1 MSLHFYTYNS
11 PFTSEFI
18 QAKGSMGSSREGI
31 LIEWKH
37 SMGSA
42 WGECAPLP
50 GFSSESLKE
59 CERMLVSHKKKLEEQ
74 LHLLQAHLPKEKS
87 NNRLFFDYTYAQHV
101 ADLLY
106 SCIPT
111 NFPSIQF
118 ALSMMLYDWGSQREN
133 LPLYSL
139 VRDHAYELA
148 LVYSATTQTSTQ
160 MVDSFSSQKNHDVQ
174 IPINAL
180 IPIASPEESLTLSQK
195 AWSEGIKTIKMK
207 VGPKHQ
213 ENLNR
218 LTVIQDNL
226 PGMKYR
232 LDPNGKWESESL
244 KLYQEDYRRFSIE
257 YIEQAVA
264 PNTFTNFCL
273 ELTSEAPAMAADES
287 SVDFSSFTSLLGHQ
301 HISYFVLKPTL
312 SGGIPEMIQRCVMAR
327 EKGQTCIFSSAF
339 DGIIARYTQATLA
352 WLSNQLTGHNLAHG
366 LDTGRWLIEDYR
378 SPERS
383 LVSEIQQ
390 GMYSLNATYFDDQPH
405 NTSPEYSNKVQHL
418 GLFIERNRLTPIIEQ
433 QG

>member
-50 GFSSESLKE
+50 GFSSESLKD

-339 DGIIARYTQATLA
+339 DGIIARYTLATLA

-418 GLFIERNRLTPIIEQ
+418 GHFIERNRLTPIIEQ

>member
-11 PFTSEFI
+11 PFMSEFI

-50 GFSSESLKE
+50 GFSSESLKD

-87 NNRLFFDYTYAQHV
+87 NSRLFFDYTYAQHV

-139 VRDHAYELA
+139 IHDHAYEVA

-160 MVDSFSSQKNHDVQ
+160 MVDSFSSQKNHEAQ

-273 ELTSEAPAMAADES
+273 ELTSEAPTMAADES

-339 DGIIARYTQATLA
+339 DGIIARYTLATLA
-352 WLSNQLTGHNLAHG
+352 WMSNQLTGHNLAHG

-383 LVSEIQQ
+383 LIPEIQE

-418 GLFIERNRLTPIIEQ
+418 GHFIERNRLTPIIEQ

>member
-50 GFSSESLKE
+50 GFSSESLKD

-87 NNRLFFDYTYAQHV
+87 NSRLFFDYTYAQHV

-139 VRDHAYELA
+139 VRDHAYEVA

-160 MVDSFSSQKNHDVQ
+160 MVDSFSSQKNHEAQ

-273 ELTSEAPAMAADES
+273 ELTSEAPTMAADES

-339 DGIIARYTQATLA
+339 DGIIARYTLATLA
-352 WLSNQLTGHNLAHG
+352 WMSNQLTGHNLAHG
-366 LDTGRWLIEDYR
+366 LDTGRWLIEDYL

-383 LVSEIQQ
+383 LIPEIQE

-405 NTSPEYSNKVQHL
+405 NTSPEFSKKVQHL

>member
-50 GFSSESLKE
+50 GFSSESLKD

-339 DGIIARYTQATLA
+339 DGIIARYTLATLA

-418 GLFIERNRLTPIIEQ
+418 GLFIERSRLTPIIEQ

>member
-50 GFSSESLKE
+50 GFSSESLKD

-74 LHLLQAHLPKEKS
+74 LYLLQAHLPKEKS
-87 NNRLFFDYTYAQHV
+87 NSRLFFDYTYAQHV

-139 VRDHAYELA
+139 VRDHAYEVA

-160 MVDSFSSQKNHDVQ
+160 MVDSFSSQKNHEAQ

-180 IPIASPEESLTLSQK
+180 IPIASPEESLTLAQK

-273 ELTSEAPAMAADES
+273 ELTSEAPTMAADES

-339 DGIIARYTQATLA
+339 DGIIARYTLATLA
-352 WLSNQLTGHNLAHG
+352 WMSNQLTGHNLAHG

-383 LVSEIQQ
+383 LIPEIQE

-405 NTSPEYSNKVQHL
+405 NTSPEFSKKVQHL

>member
-50 GFSSESLKE
+50 GFSSESLKD

-87 NNRLFFDYTYAQHV
+87 NSRLFFDYTYAQHV

-139 VRDHAYELA
+139 VRDHAYEVA

-160 MVDSFSSQKNHDVQ
+160 MVDSFSSQKNHEAQ

-273 ELTSEAPAMAADES
+273 ELTSEAPTMAADES

-339 DGIIARYTQATLA
+339 DGIIARYTLATLA
-352 WLSNQLTGHNLAHG
+352 WMSNQLTGHNLAHG

-418 GLFIERNRLTPIIEQ
+418 GHFIERNRLTPIIEQ

>member
-1 MSLHFYTYNS
+1 MSLHYYTYNS

-50 GFSSESLKE
+50 GFSSESLKD

-273 ELTSEAPAMAADES
+273 ELTSEAPTMAADES

-339 DGIIARYTQATLA
+339 DGIIARYTLATLA

>member
-50 GFSSESLKE
+50 GFSSESLKD

-87 NNRLFFDYTYAQHV
+87 NSRLFFDYTYAQHV

-139 VRDHAYELA
+139 VRDHAYEVA

-160 MVDSFSSQKNHDVQ
+160 MVDSFSSQKNHEAQ

-273 ELTSEAPAMAADES
+273 ELTSEAPTMAADES

-339 DGIIARYTQATLA
+339 DGIIARYTLATLA
-352 WLSNQLTGHNLAHG
+352 WMSNQLTGYNLAHG

-383 LVSEIQQ
+383 LIPEIQE

-405 NTSPEYSNKVQHL
+405 NTSPGFSKKVQHL

>member
-1 MSLHFYTYNS
+1 MSLHFYTYKS

-50 GFSSESLKE
+50 GFSSESLKD

-87 NNRLFFDYTYAQHV
+87 NSRLFFDYTYAQHV

-139 VRDHAYELA
+139 VRDHAYEVA

-160 MVDSFSSQKNHDVQ
+160 MVDSFSSQKNHEAQ

-273 ELTSEAPAMAADES
+273 ELTSEAPTMAADES

-339 DGIIARYTQATLA
+339 DGIIARYTLATLA
-352 WLSNQLTGHNLAHG
+352 WMSNQLTGHNLAHG
-366 LDTGRWLIEDYR
+366 LDTGRWLIEDYL

-383 LVSEIQQ
+383 LVPEIQQ

-405 NTSPEYSNKVQHL
+405 NTSPEFSKKVQHL

>member
-50 GFSSESLKE
+50 GFSSESLKD

-87 NNRLFFDYTYAQHV
+87 NSRLFFDYTYAQHV

-139 VRDHAYELA
+139 VRDHAYEVA

-160 MVDSFSSQKNHDVQ
+160 MVDSFSSQKNHEAQ

-180 IPIASPEESLTLSQK
+180 IPIASPEESLTLAQK

-339 DGIIARYTQATLA
+339 DGIIARYTLATLA
-352 WLSNQLTGHNLAHG
+352 WMSNQLTGHNLAHG

-383 LVSEIQQ
+383 LIPEIQE

-405 NTSPEYSNKVQHL
+405 NTSPEFSKKVQHL

>member
-11 PFTSEFI
+11 PFMSEFI

-50 GFSSESLKE
+50 GFSSESLKD

-87 NNRLFFDYTYAQHV
+87 NSRLFFDYTYAQHV

-139 VRDHAYELA
+139 VRDHAYEVA

-273 ELTSEAPAMAADES
+273 ELTSEAPTMAADES

-339 DGIIARYTQATLA
+339 DGIIARYTLATLA
-352 WLSNQLTGHNLAHG
+352 WMSNQLTGHNLAHG

-383 LVSEIQQ
+383 LIPEIQE

-405 NTSPEYSNKVQHL
+405 NTSPEFSKKVQHL

>member
-11 PFTSEFI
+11 PFMSEFI

-50 GFSSESLKE
+50 GFSSESLKD

-87 NNRLFFDYTYAQHV
+87 NSRLFFDYTYAQHV

-139 VRDHAYELA
+139 VRDHAYEVA

-160 MVDSFSSQKNHDVQ
+160 MVDSFSSQKNHEAQ

-273 ELTSEAPAMAADES
+273 ELTSEAPTMAADES

-339 DGIIARYTQATLA
+339 DGIIARYTLATLA
-352 WLSNQLTGHNLAHG
+352 WMSNQLTGHNLAHG

-383 LVSEIQQ
+383 LIPEIQE

-405 NTSPEYSNKVQHL
+405 NTSTEFSKKVQHL

>member
-50 GFSSESLKE
+50 GFSSESLKD

-87 NNRLFFDYTYAQHV
+87 NSRLFFDYTYAQHV

-139 VRDHAYELA
+139 VRDHAYEVA

-160 MVDSFSSQKNHDVQ
+160 MVDSFSSQKNHEAQ

-273 ELTSEAPAMAADES
+273 ELTSEAPTMAADES

-339 DGIIARYTQATLA
+339 DGIIARYTLATLA
-352 WLSNQLTGHNLAHG
+352 WMSNQLTGYNLAHG

-383 LVSEIQQ
+383 LIPEIQE

-418 GLFIERNRLTPIIEQ
+418 GHFIERNRLTPIIEQ

>member
-11 PFTSEFI
+11 PFMSEFI

-50 GFSSESLKE
+50 GFSSESLKD

-87 NNRLFFDYTYAQHV
+87 NSRLFFDYTYAQHV

-139 VRDHAYELA
+139 VRDHAYEVA

-160 MVDSFSSQKNHDVQ
+160 MVDSFSSQKNHEAQ

-273 ELTSEAPAMAADES
+273 ELTSEAPTMAADES

-339 DGIIARYTQATLA
+339 DGIIARYTLATLA
-352 WLSNQLTGHNLAHG
+352 WMSNQLTGHNLAHG

-383 LVSEIQQ
+383 LIPEIQE

-405 NTSPEYSNKVQHL
+405 NTSPEFSKKVQHL

>member
-1 MSLHFYTYNS
+1 MSLHFYTYKS

-50 GFSSESLKE
+50 GFSSESLKD
-59 CERMLVSHKKKLEEQ
+59 CERLLISHRKKLEVQ
-74 LHLLQAHLPKEKS
+74 LHLLQAHLPQEKKTS
-87 NNRLFFDYTYAQHV
+87 RLFFDYTYAQR
-101 ADLLY
+101 ATDLLY

-133 LPLYSL
+133 LPLYYL
-139 VRDHAYELA
+139 VRDHAYELDP
-148 LVYSATTQTSTQ
+148 VYSATTKTSTQ
-160 MVDSFSSQKNHDVQ
+160 MVDSFSSQKNHDPL

-180 IPIASPEESLTLSQK
+180 LPIASPEESLKLAQK
-195 AWSEGIKTIKMK
+195 AWSEGVKTIKMK

-218 LTVIQDNL
+218 MAIIQDNL
-226 PGMKYR
+226 PDMKYR

-244 KLYQEDYRRFSIE
+244 KPYQKDYNRYAIE

-264 PNTFTNFCL
+264 PNAFTNFCL
-273 ELTSEAPAMAADES
+273 ELTSEAPAMAVDES

-301 HISYFVLKPTL
+301 YISYFVLKPTL
-312 SGGIPEMIQRCVMAR
+312 SGGIPEMIQRCVLAR

-339 DGIIARYTQATLA
+339 DGIIARYTLATLA
-352 WLSNQLTGHNLAHG
+352 WMSNQLTGHNLAHG
-366 LDTGRWLIEDYR
+366 LDTGRWLIEDYL

-383 LVSEIQQ
+383 LVPEIQQ
-390 GMYSLNATYFDDQPH
+390 GIYSLHATYFDGQPH
-405 NTSPEYSNKVQHL
+405 NTSPEFSNKVQHL
-418 GLFIERNRLTPIIEQ
+418 SLFIVRNQLTPIIEQ

>member
-50 GFSSESLKE
+50 GFSSESLKD

-87 NNRLFFDYTYAQHV
+87 NSRLFFDYTYAQHV

-139 VRDHAYELA
+139 VRDHAYEVA
-148 LVYSATTQTSTQ
+148 LVYSATTETSTQ
-160 MVDSFSSQKNHDVQ
+160 MIDSFSSQKNHEAQ

-273 ELTSEAPAMAADES
+273 ELTSEAPTMAADES

-339 DGIIARYTQATLA
+339 DGIIARYTLATLA
-352 WLSNQLTGHNLAHG
+352 WMSNQLTGHNLAHG

-383 LVSEIQQ
+383 LIPEIQE

-405 NTSPEYSNKVQHL
+405 NTSPEFSKKVQHL

>member
-50 GFSSESLKE
+50 GFSSESLKD

-87 NNRLFFDYTYAQHV
+87 NSRLFFDYTYAQHV

-139 VRDHAYELA
+139 VRDHAYEVA

-160 MVDSFSSQKNHDVQ
+160 MVDSFSSQKNHEAQ

-339 DGIIARYTQATLA
+339 DGIIARYTLATLA
-352 WLSNQLTGHNLAHG
+352 WMSNQLTGHNLAHG

-383 LVSEIQQ
+383 LIPEIQE

-418 GLFIERNRLTPIIEQ
+418 GHFIERNRLTPIIEQ

>member
-11 PFTSEFI
+11 PFMSEFI

-50 GFSSESLKE
+50 GFSSESLKD

-87 NNRLFFDYTYAQHV
+87 NSRLFFDYTYAQHV

-139 VRDHAYELA
+139 IHDHAYEVA

-160 MVDSFSSQKNHDVQ
+160 MVDSFSSQKNHEAQ

-273 ELTSEAPAMAADES
+273 ELTSEAPTMAADES

-339 DGIIARYTQATLA
+339 DGIIARYTLATLA
-352 WLSNQLTGHNLAHG
+352 WMSNQLTGHNLAHG

-383 LVSEIQQ
+383 LIPEIQE

-405 NTSPEYSNKVQHL
+405 NTSPEFSKKVQHL

>member
-50 GFSSESLKE
+50 GFSSESLKD

-218 LTVIQDNL
+218 LTIIQDNL

-339 DGIIARYTQATLA
+339 DGIIARYTLATLA
-352 WLSNQLTGHNLAHG
+352 WMSNQLTGHNLAHG

-383 LVSEIQQ
+383 LIPEIQE

-405 NTSPEYSNKVQHL
+405 NTSPEFSKKVQHL
-418 GLFIERNRLTPIIEQ
+418 GHFIERNRLTPIIEQ

>member
-1 MSLHFYTYNS
+1 M
-11 PFTSEFI
+11 SEFI

-50 GFSSESLKE
+50 GFSSESLKD

-87 NNRLFFDYTYAQHV
+87 NSRLFFDYTYAQHV

-139 VRDHAYELA
+139 VRDHAYEVA

-160 MVDSFSSQKNHDVQ
+160 MVDSFSSQKNHEAQ

-273 ELTSEAPAMAADES
+273 ELTSEAPTMAADES

-339 DGIIARYTQATLA
+339 DGIIARYTLATLA
-352 WLSNQLTGHNLAHG
+352 WMSNQLTGHNLAHG

-383 LVSEIQQ
+383 LIPEIQE

-405 NTSPEYSNKVQHL
+405 NTSPEFSKKVQHL

>member
-50 GFSSESLKE
+50 GFSSESLKD

-87 NNRLFFDYTYAQHV
+87 NSRLFFDYTYAQHV

-139 VRDHAYELA
+139 VRDHAYEVA

-160 MVDSFSSQKNHDVQ
+160 MVDSFSSQKNHEAQ

-264 PNTFTNFCL
+264 PNIFTNFCL
-273 ELTSEAPAMAADES
+273 ELTSEAPTMAADES

-339 DGIIARYTQATLA
+339 DGIIARYTLATLA
-352 WLSNQLTGHNLAHG
+352 WMSNQLTGHNLAHG

-383 LVSEIQQ
+383 LIPEIQE

-405 NTSPEYSNKVQHL
+405 NTSPEFSKKVQHL

>member
-18 QAKGSMGSSREGI
+18 QAKGSMGSSRKGI

-50 GFSSESLKE
+50 GFSSESLKD

-87 NNRLFFDYTYAQHV
+87 NSRLFFDYTYAQHV

-139 VRDHAYELA
+139 VRDHAYEVA

-160 MVDSFSSQKNHDVQ
+160 MVDSFSSQKNHEAQ

-180 IPIASPEESLTLSQK
+180 IPIASPEESLTLAQK
-195 AWSEGIKTIKMK
+195 AWSKGIKTIKMK

-273 ELTSEAPAMAADES
+273 DLTSEAPTMAADES

-339 DGIIARYTQATLA
+339 DGIIARYTLATLA
-352 WLSNQLTGHNLAHG
+352 WMSNQLTGYNLAHG
-366 LDTGRWLIEDYR
+366 LDTGRWLIEDYL

-383 LVSEIQQ
+383 LVPEIQQ

-405 NTSPEYSNKVQHL
+405 NTSPEFSKKVQHL

>member
-1 MSLHFYTYNS
+1 M
-11 PFTSEFI
+11 SEFI

-50 GFSSESLKE
+50 GFSSESLKD

-87 NNRLFFDYTYAQHV
+87 NSRLFFDYTYAQHV

-160 MVDSFSSQKNHDVQ
+160 MVDSFSSQKNHEAQ

-273 ELTSEAPAMAADES
+273 ELTSEAPTMAADES

-339 DGIIARYTQATLA
+339 DGIIARYTLATLA
-352 WLSNQLTGHNLAHG
+352 WMSNQLTGHNLAHG

-383 LVSEIQQ
+383 LIPEIQE

-405 NTSPEYSNKVQHL
+405 NTSPEFSKKVQHL

>member
-50 GFSSESLKE
+50 GFSSESLKD

-74 LHLLQAHLPKEKS
+74 LYLLQAHLPKEKS

-139 VRDHAYELA
+139 VRDHAYEVA

-160 MVDSFSSQKNHDVQ
+160 MVDSFSSQKNHEAQ

-180 IPIASPEESLTLSQK
+180 IPIASPEESLTLAQK

-339 DGIIARYTQATLA
+339 DGIIARYTLATLA
-352 WLSNQLTGHNLAHG
+352 WMSNQLTGHNLAHG

-383 LVSEIQQ
+383 LIPEIQE

-405 NTSPEYSNKVQHL
+405 NTSPEFSKKVQHL

>member
-50 GFSSESLKE
+50 GFSSESLKD

-87 NNRLFFDYTYAQHV
+87 NSRLFFDYTYAQHV

-139 VRDHAYELA
+139 VRDHAYEVA

-160 MVDSFSSQKNHDVQ
+160 MVDSFSSQKNHEAQ

-273 ELTSEAPAMAADES
+273 DLTSEAPTMAADES

-339 DGIIARYTQATLA
+339 DGIIARYTLATLA
-352 WLSNQLTGHNLAHG
+352 WMSNQLTGYNLAHG
-366 LDTGRWLIEDYR
+366 LDTGRWLIEDYL

-383 LVSEIQQ
+383 LVPEIQQ

-405 NTSPEYSNKVQHL
+405 NTSPEFSKKVQHL

>member
-1 MSLHFYTYNS
+1 MSLHFYTYSS

-50 GFSSESLKE
+50 GFSSESLKD
-59 CERMLVSHKKKLEEQ
+59 CERLLTSHRKKLEEQ

-87 NNRLFFDYTYAQHV
+87 NSRLFFDYTYAQH
-101 ADLLY
+101 ATDLLY

-133 LPLYSL
+133 IPLYSL

-160 MVDSFSSQKNHDVQ
+160 MVDSFSSQKNHDAQ

-180 IPIASPEESLTLSQK
+180 LPIASPEESLKLAQK
-195 AWSEGIKTIKMK
+195 AWSEGVKTIKMK

-218 LTVIQDNL
+218 MAVIQDNL
-226 PGMKYR
+226 PDMKYR

-244 KLYQEDYRRFSIE
+244 KPYQKDYHRFAIE

-301 HISYFVLKPTL
+301 HLSYFVLKPTL
-312 SGGIPEMIQRCVMAR
+312 KWWNSRNDS
-327 EKGQTCIFSSAF
+327 TL
-339 DGIIARYTQATLA
+339 RY
-352 WLSNQLTGHNLAHG
+352 G
-366 LDTGRWLIEDYR
+366 
-378 SPERS
+378 P
-383 LVSEIQQ
+383 
-390 GMYSLNATYFDDQPH
+390 
-405 NTSPEYSNKVQHL
+405 
-418 GLFIERNRLTPIIEQ
+418 
-433 QG
+433 

>member
-50 GFSSESLKE
+50 GFSSESLKD

-339 DGIIARYTQATLA
+339 DGIIARYTLATLA
-352 WLSNQLTGHNLAHG
+352 CLSNQLTGHNLAHG

>member
-11 PFTSEFI
+11 PFMSEFI

-50 GFSSESLKE
+50 GFSSESLKD

-87 NNRLFFDYTYAQHV
+87 NSRLFFDYTYAQHV

-139 VRDHAYELA
+139 VRDHAYEVA

-160 MVDSFSSQKNHDVQ
+160 MVDSFSSQKNHEAQ

-273 ELTSEAPAMAADES
+273 ELTSEAPTMAADES

-327 EKGQTCIFSSAF
+327 QKGQTCIFSSAF
-339 DGIIARYTQATLA
+339 DGIIARYTLATLA
-352 WLSNQLTGHNLAHG
+352 WMSNQLTGHNLAHG

-383 LVSEIQQ
+383 LIPEIQE

-405 NTSPEYSNKVQHL
+405 NTSPEFSKKVQHL

>member
-50 GFSSESLKE
+50 GFSSESLKD

-273 ELTSEAPAMAADES
+273 ELTSEAPTMAADES

-339 DGIIARYTQATLA
+339 DGIIARYTLATLA

>member
-18 QAKGSMGSSREGI
+18 QAKGSMGLSREGI

-37 SMGSA
+37 STGSA

-50 GFSSESLKE
+50 GFSSESLKD
-59 CERMLVSHKKKLEEQ
+59 CKNLLVSHKEQLEEQ
-74 LHLLQAHLPKEKS
+74 LHLLQAHLPQKKS
-87 NNRLFFDYTYAQHV
+87 DSRLFFDYTYAQR
-101 ADLLY
+101 ATDLLY

-133 LPLYSL
+133 RPLYYL

-148 LVYSATTQTSTQ
+148 PVYSATTQTSSQ
-160 MVDSFSSQKNHDVQ
+160 MADSFSSEKNHDAQ

-180 IPIASPEESLTLSQK
+180 LPIASPEESLKLAQK
-195 AWSEGIKTIKMK
+195 AWSEGVTTIKMK
-207 VGPKHQ
+207 VGTEHQ

-218 LTVIQDNL
+218 VAIIQDNL
-226 PGMKYR
+226 PGMKFR

-244 KLYQEDYRRFSIE
+244 KPYQKDYHRFAIE

-264 PNTFTNFCL
+264 PTTFTSFCL

-287 SVDFSSFTSLLGHQ
+287 SVDFSSFTSLLGQ
-301 HISYFVLKPTL
+301 ENISYFVLKPTL
-312 SGGIPEMIQRCVMAR
+312 SGGIPEMIQRCVLAL

-339 DGIIARYTQATLA
+339 DGIIARYTLATLA
-352 WLSNQLTGHNLAHG
+352 WMSNQLTGYHLAHG
-366 LDTGRWLIEDYR
+366 LDTGRWLIEDYL

-383 LVSEIQQ
+383 LVPEIQQ
-390 GMYSLNATYFDDQPH
+390 GSYSLHATYFDHHPH
-405 NTSPEYSNKVQHL
+405 STSPEYSNTVQHL
-418 GLFIERNRLTPIIEQ
+418 GLFIARNRLTPIIEQ

>member
-50 GFSSESLKE
+50 GFSSESLKD

-339 DGIIARYTQATLA
+339 DGIIARYTLATLA
-352 WLSNQLTGHNLAHG
+352 WMSNQLTGHNLAHG

>member
-50 GFSSESLKE
+50 GFSSESLKD

-87 NNRLFFDYTYAQHV
+87 NSRLFFDYTYAQHV

-139 VRDHAYELA
+139 VRDHAYEVA

-160 MVDSFSSQKNHDVQ
+160 MVDSFSSQKNHEAQ

-339 DGIIARYTQATLA
+339 DGIIARYTLATLA
-352 WLSNQLTGHNLAHG
+352 WMSNQLTGHNLAHG

-383 LVSEIQQ
+383 LIPEIQE

-405 NTSPEYSNKVQHL
+405 NTSPEFSKKVQHL

>member
-50 GFSSESLKE
+50 GFSSESLKD

-87 NNRLFFDYTYAQHV
+87 NSRLFFDYTYAQHV

-339 DGIIARYTQATLA
+339 DGIIARYTLATLA

>member
-50 GFSSESLKE
+50 GFSSESLKD

-87 NNRLFFDYTYAQHV
+87 NSRLFFDYTYAQHV

-139 VRDHAYELA
+139 VRDHAYEVA
-148 LVYSATTQTSTQ
+148 LFYSATTQTSTQ
-160 MVDSFSSQKNHDVQ
+160 MVDSFSSQKNHEAQ

-273 ELTSEAPAMAADES
+273 ELTSEAPTMAADES

-339 DGIIARYTQATLA
+339 DGIIARYTLATLA
-352 WLSNQLTGHNLAHG
+352 WMSNQLTGHNLAHG
-366 LDTGRWLIEDYR
+366 LDTGRWLIEDYL

-383 LVSEIQQ
+383 LIPEIQE

-405 NTSPEYSNKVQHL
+405 HTSPEFSKKVQHL

>member
-11 PFTSEFI
+11 PFMSEFI

-50 GFSSESLKE
+50 GFSSESLKD

-74 LHLLQAHLPKEKS
+74 LHLLQAHLPKEKRNS
-87 NNRLFFDYTYAQHV
+87 RLFFDYTYAQHV

-139 VRDHAYELA
+139 VRDHAYEVA
-148 LVYSATTQTSTQ
+148 LFYSATTQTSTQ
-160 MVDSFSSQKNHDVQ
+160 MVDSFSSQKNHEAQ

-213 ENLNR
+213 VNLNR

-226 PGMKYR
+226 PDMKYT

-273 ELTSEAPAMAADES
+273 ELTSEAPTMAADES

-339 DGIIARYTQATLA
+339 DGIIARYTLATLA
-352 WLSNQLTGHNLAHG
+352 WMSNQLTGHNLAHG

>member
-1 MSLHFYTYNS
+1 M
-11 PFTSEFI
+11 SEFI

-50 GFSSESLKE
+50 GFSSESLKD

-87 NNRLFFDYTYAQHV
+87 NSRLFFDYTYAQHV

-139 VRDHAYELA
+139 VRDHAYEVA

-160 MVDSFSSQKNHDVQ
+160 MVDSFSSQKNHEAQ

-273 ELTSEAPAMAADES
+273 ELTSEAPTMAADES

-327 EKGQTCIFSSAF
+327 QKGQTCIFSSAF
-339 DGIIARYTQATLA
+339 DGIIARYTLATLA
-352 WLSNQLTGHNLAHG
+352 WMSNQLTGHNLAHG

-383 LVSEIQQ
+383 LIPEIQE

-405 NTSPEYSNKVQHL
+405 NTSPEFSKKVQHL